1 MIGPLLFSV
10 IVAISVILLFGAMWR
25 LLTPDSSIDD
35 RLAEYGGALDLS
47 AVQAMNDYGNPR
59 PPRLPLTTRLL
70 SGMEFGPRLTELLIQ
85 ADVPVTAA
93 EFMVFILAGAFIGF
107 AFGVLKND
115 VLLGILL
122 GSALVFLP
130 FLYLNWRKK
139 RRQKMITEQLPEVLA
154 LLVGALRAGYGLA
167 QAFEVASEQIPA
179 PFSAEIDKVLRSVNL
194 GQSMQQ
200 ALNDMAERIRTD
212 DMDMVIVAIN
222 IQYETGGNLAQ
233 TMETIAE
240 TIRERLRIKQEIQ
253 VLTAQQRLTG
263 YLLTAMPVILALIL
277 FIINPEYM
285 SRLFEPGWIRLV
297 PIIAATMQITGFLV
311 MRKIV
316 NIEV

>member
-1 MIGPLLFSV
+1 MIGPLLFSI

-25 LLTPDSSIDD
+25 LLTPDDSVDK
-35 RLAEYGGALDLS
+35 RLAEYGGDLDIS
-47 AVQAMNDYGNPR
+47 AVQAMNDFGDSRR
-59 PPRLPLTTRLL
+59 PKLPTINRVL
-70 SGMEFGPRLTELLIQ
+70 SGMEFGPRLAKLLMQ
-85 ADVPVTAA
+85 ADVPLTAA
-93 EFMVFILAGAFIGF
+93 EFMIFTLAGAFMGL
-107 AFGVLKND
+107 AFGIFKND
-115 VLLGILL
+115 ILLGILL
-122 GSALVFLP
+122 GAALAILP
-130 FLYLNWRKK
+130 FYYLKWRKS
-139 RRQKMITEQLPEVLA
+139 RRQKMITEQLPDVLA

-167 QAFEVASEQIPA
+167 QAFEVAREQIPA
-179 PFSAEIDKVLRSVNL
+179 PFSTEIDKVLRAVHL

-200 ALNDMAERIRTD
+200 ALNDMAERVGTD
-212 DMDMVIVAIN
+212 DMDMVVIAIN

-263 YLLTAMPVILALIL
+263 YLLAAMPIILAVILFL
-277 FIINPEYM
+277 INPDYM

-297 PIIAATMQITGFLV
+297 PITAAIMQIIGFLV

>member
-1 MIGPLLFSV
+1 MIGPLLFSI
-10 IVAISVILLFGAMWR
+10 IVAISVVLLFGAMWR
-25 LLTPDSSIDD
+25 LLTPDTSVDE
-35 RLAEYGGALDLS
+35 RLAEYGGTLDLS
-47 AVQAMNDYGNPR
+47 AIQAMNDFGNSRRQRFPV
-59 PPRLPLTTRLL
+59 TSRLL
-70 SGMEFGPRLTELLIQ
+70 SGMEFGPRLANLLIQ
-85 ADVPVTAA
+85 ADVPLTAA
-93 EFMVFILAGAFIGF
+93 EFMVFILAGAFIGI

-115 VLLGILL
+115 LLLG
-122 GSALVFLP
+122 FLIGLIFVVIP
-130 FLYLNWRKK
+130 FFYLKWRKA

-179 PFSAEIDKVLRSVNL
+179 PFSTEIETVLRSVNL

-200 ALNDMAERIRTD
+200 ALNAMAERVGTD

-263 YLLTAMPVILALIL
+263 YLLTAMPIILAFIL
-277 FIINPEYM
+277 FLINPDYM
-285 SRLFEPGWIRLV
+285 SRLFEPGWIRLI
-297 PIIAATMQITGFLV
+297 PITAAIMQIIGFVV